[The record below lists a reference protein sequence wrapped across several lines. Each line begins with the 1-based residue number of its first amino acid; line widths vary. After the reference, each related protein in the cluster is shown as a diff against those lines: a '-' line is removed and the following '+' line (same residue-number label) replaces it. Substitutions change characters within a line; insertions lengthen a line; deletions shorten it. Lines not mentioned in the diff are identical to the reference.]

1 MILTLMRQISFSRSF
16 VLSCPSRLHNSN
28 NTMASTK
35 AKATATTTTTT
46 TVKKTAEA
54 STSSSSGS
62 AATTTATATARN
74 KHRVLLFGSRGMT
87 SRDRHLVADLRSL
100 LVHHKKESKFD
111 HKVQRTGAGSCG
123 TTRRAAHTQG
133 AHGAGCS
140 CRIG

>member
-62 AATTTATATARN
+62 AATATATARN